1 MMVTVSEREKFAIL
15 EVFKVL
21 HKVGVQVNDR
31 KQADGAID
39 LAVIMLEQ
47 ILDIETNRDELK
59 VKMLAIMLEM
69 GMLEGDATVH

>member
-15 EVFKVL
+15 QVFKVL

-31 KQADGAID
+31 DQADGAID

>member
-21 HKVGVQVNDR
+21 HKVGVQVDS
-31 KQADGAID
+31 QEEAYGAID

-47 ILDIETNRDELK
+47 ILGIETNRDELQL
-59 VKMLAIMLEM
+59 KMLMIMVEM
-69 GMLEGDATVH
+69 GMGDITVH